1 MGFDTE
7 TANPDISSLKLIWY
21 YFGLSWLYSF
31 SLGTI
36 HNLELFMSEIS
47 PDSVSTEKKE
57 SPLPKGFSIAGLT
70 FVLAALSWVG
80 PFSIDTYLPS
90 IPSIA
95 ENLNASTANV
105 QQTMTAFLFF
115 FAVMSLWHGAIS
127 DAFGRRK
134 PVLISMVFFLAASLG
149 CAFSNNV
156 ALLMVFRAIQ
166 GATAGAGMIIGRAVV
181 RDLFEGAAAQRIM
194 SHVAT
199 IFTIAPV
206 MAPVIGGWFQVW
218 FDWRSIFFFMTIMAA
233 FILASCWRLL
243 PETLPRETRHRLNI
257 AFLGKS
263 YWKVMTAM
271 PFLTSCLALSLISI
285 GFFIYILSAP
295 MFLAKHLGLKETQYI
310 VLFLPMSVAM
320 VIGAWISGRC
330 AGKMSGMKTIGIGY
344 VIMSVAAVGNVV
356 LNIFLPPTLPWTLVP
371 IILYVLGM
379 STATPSLTL
388 ISLDLFPSQR
398 GLASSCQGFL
408 SLGASSVM
416 SAFIAFFWGSTFSLA
431 WTMLTI
437 LAVSAITMLLY
448 MTTVKKFKRDMAASE
463 NSEIKA
469 CD

>member
-1 MGFDTE
+1 
-7 TANPDISSLKLIWY
+7 
-21 YFGLSWLYSF
+21 
-31 SLGTI
+31 
-36 HNLELFMSEIS
+36 MSVNTNG
-47 PDSVSTEKKE
+47 SVSTQNTER
-57 SPLPKGFSIAGLT
+57 PMPKGFSIAGLT

-90 IPSIA
+90 IPAIS
-95 ENLNASTANV
+95 ENLNAPTAAV

-127 DAFGRRK
+127 DAYGRRK
-134 PVLISMVFFLAASLG
+134 PVLISVGFFLAASLG

-156 ALLMVFRAIQ
+156 ALLMVFRAVQ

-181 RDLFEGAAAQRIM
+181 RDMFEGAAAQRIM

-218 FDWRSIFFFMTIMAA
+218 FNWRSIFFFMTAMAA
-233 FILASCWRLL
+233 FILVSCWKFL
-243 PETLPRETRHRLNI
+243 PETLPHEERQRLNI

-271 PFLTSCLALSLISI
+271 PFLASCLALSFISI

-330 AGKMSGMKTIGIGY
+330 AGKMSGMKTIGIGFI
-344 VIMSVAAVGNVV
+344 VMSVAAAGNIV
-356 LNIFLPPTLPWTLVP
+356 LNIMVPPTLPWTLAPV
-371 IILYVLGM
+371 ILYVLGM
-379 STATPSLTL
+379 SISSPSLTL
-388 ISLDLFPSQR
+388 LSLDLFPLQR
-398 GLASSCQGFL
+398 GLAASCQGFL
-408 SLGASSVM
+408 SLGASSIM
-416 SAFIAFFWGSTFSLA
+416 SAFIAFFWGSTLSLA
-431 WTMLTI
+431 WTMLAI
-437 LAVSAITMLLY
+437 LALSALAILTY
-448 MTTVKKFKRDMAASE
+448 ITTVKKFTPKER
-463 NSEIKA
+463 
-469 CD
+469 

>member
-1 MGFDTE
+1 MVEINVAGDV
-7 TANPDISSLKLIWY
+7 
-21 YFGLSWLYSF
+21 SF
-31 SLGTI
+31 WVMPARI
-36 HNLELFMSEIS
+36 FHD
-47 PDSVSTEKKE
+47 DSASTENRE
-57 SPLPKGFSIAGLT
+57 HRLPEGFSIAGLT

-95 ENLNASTANV
+95 KNLNAATADV

-127 DAFGRRK
+127 DAYGRRK
-134 PVLISMVFFLAASLG
+134 PVLISLGFFLIASLG
-149 CAFSNNV
+149 CAFSGSV
-156 ALLMVFRAIQ
+156 KTLMVFRAIQ

-218 FDWRSIFFFMTIMAA
+218 FDWRSIFFFMTAMAA
-233 FILASCWRLL
+233 FLLVSCWRLL
-243 PETLPRETRHRLNI
+243 PETMQLKDRQRLNI

-263 YWKVMTAM
+263 YWRVMSAP
-271 PFLTSCLALSLISI
+271 PFLAACLALSLINI

-295 MFLAKHLGLKETQYI
+295 VFLNQYLGLKETQYI
-310 VLFLPMSVAM
+310 VLFLPMSIAM

-330 AGKMSGMKTIGIGY
+330 AGRMTGIKTIGIGY
-344 VIMSVAAVGNVV
+344 AVMFVAAICNVV
-356 LNIFLPPTLPWTLVP
+356 LNMAVPPTLPWTLAP
-371 IILYVLGM
+371 IIFYVLGM
-379 STATPSLTL
+379 STAAPSLTL
-388 ISLDLFPSQR
+388 LALDLFPSQR

-408 SLGASSVM
+408 SLGASSIM
-416 SAFIAFFWGSTFSLA
+416 SAFIAIFWGSTLSLA

-437 LAVSAITMLLY
+437 LAGGAIMILLY
-448 MTTVKKFKRDMAASE
+448 RVTAKKIKTV
-463 NSEIKA
+463 
-469 CD
+469 